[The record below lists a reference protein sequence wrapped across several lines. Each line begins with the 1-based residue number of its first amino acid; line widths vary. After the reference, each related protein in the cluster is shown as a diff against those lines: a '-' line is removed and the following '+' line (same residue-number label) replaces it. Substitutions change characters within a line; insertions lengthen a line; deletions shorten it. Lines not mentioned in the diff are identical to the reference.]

1 MGGIPEW
8 TARSNNMA
16 QPSRVEL
23 LSPELRERLH
33 ALLQDPAITLAQVAD
48 TINDEAGGG
57 APVVSKSGVHRY
69 AQRMRR
75 WAEQNR
81 QARLVVQE
89 LSQQLG
95 AEGAQR
101 FSEAMIF
108 SLRTMVFDVIGAVRA
123 LRDDMDEDAE
133 PAAVAAV
140 TGLVTQLTLALQRI
154 ESAESRSARR
164 RRELREEMAREAAE
178 VAGQEAQ
185 RAGLSDATVEAI
197 KQRVLGVA

>member
-1 MGGIPEW
+1 
-8 TARSNNMA
+8 MA
-16 QPSRVEL
+16 LRSRVEL
-23 LSPELRERLH
+23 LSPELRRRLH
-33 ALLQDPAITLAQVAD
+33 DLLQDPALTLAQVTEA
-48 TINDEAGGG
+48 INEQAGST
-57 APVVSKSGVHRY
+57 VVSKTGVHRY
-69 AQRMRR
+69 QQRMRR

-81 QARLVVQE
+81 QARLVVEE

-95 AEGAQR
+95 AEGTQR

-140 TGLVTQLTLALQRI
+140 TGLVTQLTLALQRL

-164 RRELREEMAREAAE
+164 RSELREEMARDAAE
-178 VAGQEAQ
+178 AAGQEAQ
-185 RAGLSDATVEAI
+185 RAGLSDATVETI

>member
-8 TARSNNMA
+8 TARWNSMA

-48 TINDEAGGG
+48 TINDEAGG

>member
-1 MGGIPEW
+1 M
-8 TARSNNMA
+8 S

-33 ALLQDPAITLAQVAD
+33 ALLQDPAITLAQVAS
-48 TINDEAGGG
+48 TINDEAGV
-57 APVVSKSGVHRY
+57 PVVSKSGVHRY

-154 ESAESRSARR
+154 ESAESRSAKRR
-164 RRELREEMAREAAE
+164 SELRAEMARDAAEAAAAE
-178 VAGQEAQ
+178 GRRE
-185 RAGLSDATVEAI
+185 GLSAETVQAI
-197 KQRVLGVA
+197 RTRILGAA